1 MRWLKCAVFDSF
13 AVAIANAGGQKRS
26 ITVFSIVLFACIMAE
41 QSLKSGDF
49 FRPCSNRS
57 DLVAVIDV
65 QHFVSTVQRSGHDP

>member
-1 MRWLKCAVFDSF
+1 MLRGPEAINNSF
-13 AVAIANAGGQKRS
+13 FHRFICMQH
-26 ITVFSIVLFACIMAE
+26 VLSNPSKVVI
-41 QSLKSGDF
+41 F